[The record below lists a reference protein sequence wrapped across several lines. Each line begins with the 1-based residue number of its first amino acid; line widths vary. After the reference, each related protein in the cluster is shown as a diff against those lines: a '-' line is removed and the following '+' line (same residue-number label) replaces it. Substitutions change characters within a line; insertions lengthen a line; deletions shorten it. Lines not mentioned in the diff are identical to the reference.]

1 MNKKWVFFLSLTIA
15 LSLNAIAQQSSAV
28 LMKIGND
35 KVSADE
41 FWAVYQKNSR
51 INQESEKTS
60 LKDYLDLYINFKL
73 KVKEAKEA
81 KMDTSAAFKK
91 ELAGYR
97 KQLAKP
103 YLVDEKVNEQTLHK
117 VYQRMLSNVRVSHIL
132 LRLKE
137 NASPA
142 DTLAAYQKAMQIR
155 NEIVNNKITFADAA
169 VKYSEDPS
177 ARPMNLGGGR
187 PIRPGNK
194 GDLGYFS
201 VFDMV
206 YPFEEAAFGLNVGE
220 ISQPVRTRFGYH
232 LIYQTDKIPAVGQLK
247 AAHIFIKKTK
257 PSAVDTAKIE
267 IDKLYKKIE
276 DGASFESI
284 VAQDSQDRGSNKKG
298 GVLPLFTANRMVPEF
313 ISALSK
319 MKIGEVS
326 KPIKTNFGWHIVK
339 FLDQK
344 PIKSFD
350 EEKEQI
356 KEKLKRDIRSHKGEQ
371 AKVAEI
377 KAEEHF
383 KEYPVNLN
391 EAIAQIDTNFYHKN
405 FDIKSLASFSKPIFS
420 IRDRIYSQFDFLTY
434 VFQRKASAMPAN
446 FANLIHRIYKDY
458 EKEMCLNFE
467 EEHLEEKYFDFRLV
481 MNEYHDGMLLFDLMD
496 KKIWSKASEDTLGLE
511 KFFEVNRKKYTWKK
525 RAEIS
530 VYSVSDSSYSSK
542 LQSYLATA
550 KSDEEIM
557 QMFQDDSL
565 KLVKRTQLK
574 IEKGDSAKYDKL
586 KWKKGAYYVLNEKPN
601 QNKSWLVFRDILAPE
616 PKKLSET
623 RGVVI
628 ADYQDYLEKKWIDQL
643 KKRYPVQIDKK
654 VFRSLKERENK

>member
-1 MNKKWVFFLSLTIA
+1 MNKKWVFFLSLSIA
-15 LSLNAIAQQSSAV
+15 LSLNAIAQKPSPV
-28 LMKIGND
+28 LMQIGD
-35 KVSADE
+35 EKVSADE

-51 INQESEKTS
+51 INQENEKTS

-73 KVKEAKEA
+73 KVKEAKDA

-103 YLVDEKVNEQTLHK
+103 YLVDEKVNEQTLHQ

-137 NASPA
+137 NACPA
-142 DTLAAYQKAMQIR
+142 DTLAAFQKAMQIR
-155 NEIVNNKITFADAA
+155 NEIVNNKITFANAA

-206 YPFEEAAFGLNVGE
+206 YPFEEAAFSLNIGE
-220 ISQPVRTRFGYH
+220 VSQPIRTRFGYH
-232 LIYQTDKIPAVGQLK
+232 LIFQTDKIPAVGQLK

-257 PSAVDTAKIE
+257 PSVVDTAKIE

-284 VAQDSQDRGSNKKG
+284 VAQDSQDNGSNKNG

-356 KEKLKRDIRSHKGEQ
+356 KEKLKRDIRSHNGEE

-377 KAEEHF
+377 KSEEHF
-383 KEYPVNLN
+383 KEYPLNLS
-391 EAIAQIDTNFYHKN
+391 EAIAQIDTNFYKKS
-405 FDIKSLASFSKPIFS
+405 FAIKSLASFSKPIFS
-420 IRDRIYSQFDFLTY
+420 LRDRIYSQFDFLTY
-434 VFQRKASAMPAN
+434 VFQRKATTRPAN
-446 FANLIHRIYKDY
+446 FDILILRTYKDY
-458 EKEMCLNFE
+458 LKEMCLNFE

-481 MNEYHDGMLLFDLMD
+481 MNEYRDGMLLFDLMD
-496 KKIWSKASEDTLGLE
+496 KKVWTKASEDSLGLE
-511 KFFEVNRKKYTWKK
+511 NFFEANRKKYTWKK
-525 RAEIS
+525 RALLS
-530 VYSVSDSSYSSK
+530 VYTVSDSSYSAK
-542 LQSYLATA
+542 LQASLEAG

-565 KLVKRTQLK
+565 KLVKLSHLK
-574 IEKGDSAKYDKL
+574 IEKGDSVKYDKL
-586 KWKKGAYYVLNEKPN
+586 KWKKGAYYALKEGANN
-601 QNKSWLVFRDILAPE
+601 NKSWLVFRDILSPE

-623 RGVVI
+623 RGMVI
-628 ADYQDYLEKKWIDQL
+628 ADYQDYLEQKWIEQL

-654 VFRSLKERENK
+654 VFKSLKERENK